1 MKGHFPFVVKWS
13 RKWSAGLT
21 LAILIGSSN
30 ALMAAGDS
38 AGHLTYMVTPHGG
51 VDWTTGVA
59 TATGI
64 GVPPKVSASALQ
76 AKEMTRT
83 AAWSVALRNLLEVVN
98 GLYVD
103 STTTV
108 NNFVTSN
115 DDVRARVEG
124 MVQGAKLVQERQ
136 LPSGEFETTVEM
148 KLGGPFSD
156 LMLPKSPQKSE
167 PLKRLELNAPSQVM
181 NPTKKNKYT
190 GVVIDARGTGAKPAL
205 APRVL
210 TAQGE
215 EAYSVA
221 YVNKTQTA
229 LDTSDDK
236 NRIAWYVTS
245 EDAAKTHVRVATN
258 PLMVKAIRAE
268 GANSTDLVIH
278 DADAQLIQLLP
289 ENFIFLKQAKVLVIL
304 DPM

>member
-1 MKGHFPFVVKWS
+1 MKKY
-13 RKWSAGLT
+13 LT
-21 LAILIGSSN
+21 LAVRWSWKWIGVLILAILVYPLN
-30 ALMAAGDS
+30 ALMAASDS
-38 AGHLTYMVTPHGG
+38 PGHLTYMVTPHGG

-64 GVPPKVSASALQ
+64 GVPPKNPASALQ

-98 GLYVD
+98 GLYLD

-124 MVQGAKLVQERQ
+124 MVQGAKLVQERE
-136 LPSGEFETTVEM
+136 LPTGEFETTVQM

-167 PLKRLELNAPSQVM
+167 PLKRLEVNAPSQVV
-181 NPTKKNKYT
+181 NPKKKQYT
-190 GVVIDARGTGAKPAL
+190 GVVIDARGTGAKPCL

-210 TAQGE
+210 TTQGE
-215 EAYSVA
+215 EAYSAA
-221 YVNKTQTA
+221 YVDKTQA
-229 LDTSDDK
+229 AAANSDDK

-245 EDAAKTHVRVATN
+245 EEAAKTHARVAAN
-258 PLMVKAIRAE
+258 PLMVKALRAE
-268 GANSTDLVIH
+268 GPNRTDLVIH

-289 ENFIFLKQAKVLVIL
+289 ENFVFLKQAKVMVIL

>member
-1 MKGHFPFVVKWS
+1 MKRHLSLVMTWS
-13 RKWSAGLT
+13 WKWSAGLT
-21 LAILIGSSN
+21 LATLICPSN
-30 ALMAAGDS
+30 TLMAAGDS

-51 VDWTTGVA
+51 VDWTTGIA

-64 GVPPKVSASALQ
+64 GVPPKASSSALQ

-98 GLYVD
+98 GLYLD

-124 MVQGAKLVQERQ
+124 MIQGAKLVQEREM
-136 LPSGEFETTVEM
+136 PTGEFETTVQM

-156 LMLPKSPQKSE
+156 LMLPQSPQKSE
-167 PLKRLELNAPSQVM
+167 PLKRLELNAPSQVT
-181 NPTKKNKYT
+181 NPTKKKYT

-210 TAQGE
+210 TTQGE
-215 EAYSVA
+215 EAYSAA
-221 YVNKTQTA
+221 YVDKTQTA
-229 LDTSDDK
+229 AGNVDEK

-245 EDAAKTHVRVATN
+245 ETAATTHARVAAN
-258 PLMVKAIRAE
+258 PLMLKAIRAE
-268 GANSTDLVIH
+268 GTNHTDLVIH

-289 ENFIFLKQAKVLVIL
+289 ENFLFLKQAKVIIIL